1 MNKKFNHIKLWL
13 TIAIVFGYIYSIGQI
28 AEFIINRE
36 VAGELQLLIVFL
48 LVMVSYYTIKLV
60 KTNFINLFKQK
71 KL

>member
-13 TIAIVFGYIYSIGQI
+13 TIAIVFGYIYSIGQV

>member
-71 KL
+71 QL